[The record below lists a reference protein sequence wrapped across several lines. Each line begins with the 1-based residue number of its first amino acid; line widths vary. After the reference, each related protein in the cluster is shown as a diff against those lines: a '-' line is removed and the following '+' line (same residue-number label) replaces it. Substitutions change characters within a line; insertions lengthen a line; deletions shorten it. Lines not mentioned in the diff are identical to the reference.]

1 MRVAVRHG
9 LESVFVTDGGIR
21 PPRDAVTSGKRLD
34 ARCRPDSAALRVA
47 PRRPP
52 AASRPSTVVAA
63 TLFGPLLAARPP
75 GRDAGRDPG
84 EKYGLVIVGQGADA
98 ADDWI
103 AARAGS
109 GDIAVTADVPL
120 AARCVENG
128 ALALKP
134 NGEVLDEKAIGM
146 ALATRDLMTGLRE
159 TGEIGGGPRPFGK
172 RDRSRFLNA
181 LERAVQSC
189 KSGV

>member
-1 MRVAVRHG
+1 MR
-9 LESVFVTDGGIR
+9 
-21 PPRDAVTSGKRLD
+21 
-34 ARCRPDSAALRVA
+34 
-47 PRRPP
+47 
-52 AASRPSTVVAA
+52 
-63 TLFGPLLAARPP
+63 
-75 GRDAGRDPG
+75 
-84 EKYGLVIVGQGADA
+84 
-98 ADDWI
+98 I

-134 NGEVLDEKAIGM
+134 NGEVLDEKAVGM
-146 ALATRDLMTGLRE
+146 ALATRNLMTGLRE

>member
-1 MRVAVRHG
+1 MRDEVLRVAERHG

-21 PPRDAVTSGKRLD
+21 PPPEPN
-34 ARCRPDSAALRVA
+34 AR
-47 PRRPP
+47 
-52 AASRPSTVVAA
+52 
-63 TLFGPLLAARPP
+63 
-75 GRDAGRDPG
+75 
-84 EKYGLVIVGQGADA
+84 LVIVGQGADA

-146 ALATRDLMTGLRE
+146 ALATRNLMTGLRE

>member
-21 PPRDAVTSGKRLD
+21 PPRAPN
-34 ARCRPDSAALRVA
+34 AR
-47 PRRPP
+47 
-52 AASRPSTVVAA
+52 
-63 TLFGPLLAARPP
+63 
-75 GRDAGRDPG
+75 
-84 EKYGLVIVGQGADA
+84 LVIVGQGADA

>member
-1 MRVAVRHG
+1 MRDEVLRVAARHG

-21 PPRDAVTSGKRLD
+21 PPREPN
-34 ARCRPDSAALRVA
+34 AR
-47 PRRPP
+47 
-52 AASRPSTVVAA
+52 
-63 TLFGPLLAARPP
+63 
-75 GRDAGRDPG
+75 
-84 EKYGLVIVGQGADA
+84 LVIVDEGADA

-109 GDIAVTADVPL
+109 DDIAVTADIPL

-146 ALATRDLMTGLRE
+146 ALATRNLMTGLRE
-159 TGEIGGGPRPFGK
+159 TGEIGGGSRPFGK

-189 KSGV
+189 KSCG

>member
-1 MRVAVRHG
+1 MRDEVLRVAVRHG

-21 PPRDAVTSGKRLD
+21 PPREPN
-34 ARCRPDSAALRVA
+34 AR
-47 PRRPP
+47 
-52 AASRPSTVVAA
+52 
-63 TLFGPLLAARPP
+63 
-75 GRDAGRDPG
+75 
-84 EKYGLVIVGQGADA
+84 LVIVGQGADA

-120 AARCVENG
+120 AARCVANG

-189 KSGV
+189 KSDV